1 MNVLQV
7 VPKTMY
13 PATHGGESRANGLI
27 QGFLGAN
34 DAVKRVVQG
43 GLVANHD
50 LPDVERQLQTPNGCQ
65 IFRPV
70 NPLHDVP
77 SLLPAIFDQ
86 PTPLL
91 GPLLRLWPPRP
102 LREGLTWADLVLVEG
117 PLQVPAICAL
127 ATETPI
133 VYSSHNVESDRWPFL
148 TNSDTLYNR
157 LVAIERS
164 AVEECD
170 ALVCTSHRDI
180 RRFDELFGVESP
192 TIVARNGAPVAA
204 FKKSAE
210 SDVKR
215 LRDRIL
221 PADSSR
227 LAVFVGSSYEPN
239 VEAVERLLATS
250 VPNGLHLAIVGS
262 VGQHINSP
270 PEWVTKTGFVDNLY
284 TYLAAADVALNPI
297 TSGGGSNVKLAEYL
311 AQGLPVVS
319 TEFGT
324 RGYDLENNETVLL
337 AEPGETLDMAATPT
351 DSELERLGEQ
361 SRTYAQKHLR
371 WKIVSERLRD
381 ELIKLC
387 TL

>member
-7 VPKTMY
+7 VPNTVY
-13 PATHGGESRANGLI
+13 PATRGGESRANGLI
-27 QGFLGAN
+27 QGFLAAG
-34 DAVKRVVQG
+34 DEVKRVVQG
-43 GLVANHD
+43 GLAANHD
-50 LPDVERQLQTPNGCQ
+50 LPSIERRIQTPSGCQ

-70 NPLHDVP
+70 NPVHDVP
-77 SLLPAIFDQ
+77 SLFPVIFNQ

-133 VYSSHNVESDRWPFL
+133 VYSSHNVESDRWGFV
-148 TNSDTLYNR
+148 TESNILYNR
-157 LVAIERS
+157 LVTIERS
-164 AVEECD
+164 AIEECD
-170 ALVCTSHRDI
+170 ALVCTSRRDI

-204 FKKSAE
+204 FKQPPE

-215 LRDRIL
+215 LRGRIL
-221 PADSSR
+221 PAESSR
-227 LAVFVGSSYEPN
+227 LAVFVGSDYEPN

-250 VPNGLHLAIVGS
+250 VPNGLHLVIVGS

-284 TYLAAADVALNPI
+284 TYLTATDVALNPI

-337 AEPGETLDMAATPT
+337 AEPRETLNMAATPT
-351 DSELERLGEQ
+351 NSELEQLGEQ

-371 WKIVSERLRD
+371 WEIISEQLRD
-381 ELIKLC
+381 EFVKLF